1 MRHLIDI
8 ESHSLYFATPLRKN
22 IEQYNHIILRLRWA
36 FINFINIFSNFQSRL
51 LMSIFIWCI
60 YTCVLLLDIFQRR
73 CLFQCWSGLQ
83 WPAFHGNK
91 NRSYWWNNLGL
102 RSTPFLQTKATKR
115 NLLLSMKYDM
125 IKPIVSSHQR
135 VFYFIPR
142 NMYASTLKYICLY
155 LIFTLLSYFRY
166 YV

>member
-1 MRHLIDI
+1 M
-8 ESHSLYFATPLRKN
+8 YRK
-22 IEQYNHIILRLRWA
+22 LGLLCKWA
-36 FINFINIFSNFQSRL
+36 FINLINIFSNFQSRL
-51 LMSIFIWCI
+51 LMSTFIWCI
-60 YTCVLLLDIFQRR
+60 YTFVLLLDIFQRR

-91 NRSYWWNNLGL
+91 NRSYWWNILGL

-115 NLLLSMKYDM
+115 NFLLSMKYDM
-125 IKPIVSSHQR
+125 IKARVSSHQR

-142 NMYASTLKYICLY
+142 NMYMHIYASTLKYICLY